1 MKNSPPTGS
10 RSLLGIDGRFARRS
24 LVIGVL
30 PLLALLVL
38 FGGDAA
44 LQLIIVSTI
53 CTFGIG
59 GFFWVGVAMLFGAV
73 LQLLVPAL
81 RARPPAEAAPAA
93 RHPGLDPLLPGG
105 KTSVSQLLVN
115 NAGAKFHRL
124 LVNYACA
131 KLRQGAS
138 EEGLRRDLL
147 WTGWTEIEVTAVL
160 EEARALVT
168 APPVASSGRAGD
180 AG

>member
-1 MKNSPPTGS
+1 MNYPPPRS
-10 RSLLGIDGRFARRS
+10 RSPLGIDGRFARRS

-44 LQLIIVSTI
+44 LLLIIVSTI

-59 GFFWVGVAMLFGAV
+59 GFFWVGLAMLLGAV

-81 RARPPAEAAPAA
+81 RARPPAGVGAAAV
-93 RHPGLDPLLPGG
+93 HPGLDPPLSGG

-115 NAGAKFHRL
+115 NAGAKFHHL
-124 LVNYACA
+124 LVNYACG

-168 APPVASSGRAGD
+168 AAPVAGSGGASDG
-180 AG
+180 G